1 MSEKSRITLG
11 LIGTGRIGRLHAEH
25 LRFRLPAADLR
36 VVTDLDRN
44 SAQACAD
51 RCGIPR
57 VAADHREI
65 LADRDLQAVVV
76 CSPTDT
82 HADIIEAAAA
92 AGKHVFCEKPIEVNL
107 QRIDRVLSAVAHA
120 GVLLQIGFN
129 RRFDANFQRIRKAVK
144 EGEIGTPHQV
154 HIISRDPAPPPVEY
168 IRQSGGIFLDMTIH
182 DFDMAR
188 FLIGSEVE
196 EVYATGGVRIDAA
209 IGEAGDLDTATI
221 LLKFADGTV
230 GIVENSRQAV
240 YGYDQRVEVFGS
252 KGSIQAGN
260 NYPNTCRIAG
270 AGGVGRDL
278 PLNFFMDRYT
288 QSYLD
293 EMAQFLEAIATDGP
307 SPVSGVD
314 ARVPVV
320 MARAAC
326 RSVQE
331 NRPVRLAEIEA
342 EGASG

>member
-1 MSEKSRITLG
+1 MSTQSRITLG

-25 LRFRLPAADLR
+25 LRFRLSAADLR
-36 VVTDLDRN
+36 AVTDLNRD

-51 RCGIPR
+51 RCGIVR
-57 VAADHREI
+57 VAADHHEI
-65 LADRDLQAVVV
+65 LADPEIQAVVV

-82 HADIIEAAAA
+82 HADIIEAAAE
-92 AGKHVFCEKPIEVNL
+92 AGKHVFCEKPIEVSL
-107 QRIDRVLSAVAHA
+107 PRIDRVLSVVEHA

-129 RRFDANFQRIRKAVK
+129 RRFDANFRRIRQAVA
-144 EGEIGTPHQV
+144 EGEIGTPHQL
-154 HIISRDPAPPPVEY
+154 HIISRDPGPPPVEY

-196 EVYATGGVRIDAA
+196 EVYATGGVRIDPA

-230 GIVENSRQAV
+230 GIIENSRKAV

-252 KGSIQAGN
+252 KGSIEAGN

-270 AGGVGRDL
+270 AEGVGRDL

-293 EMAQFLEAIATDGP
+293 EMAQFLEAIVTGGRP
-307 SPVSGVD
+307 PVSGVD
-314 ARVPVV
+314 ARAPVV
-320 MARAAC
+320 MAMAA
-326 RSVQE
+326 RLSVQE
-331 NRPVRLAEIEA
+331 NRPVKLAEIEA
-342 EGASG
+342 QVVSG

>member
-1 MSEKSRITLG
+1 MSTDSRINLG

-25 LRFRLPAADLR
+25 LRFRLPGADLR
-36 VVTDLDRN
+36 VVTDLDRA
-44 SAQACAD
+44 SAQTCAD

-57 VAADHREI
+57 VAADYREI
-65 LADRDLQAVVV
+65 LADPEIQAVVV

-92 AGKHVFCEKPIEVNL
+92 AGKHVFCEKPIEVDLN
-107 QRIDRVLSAVAHA
+107 RIDQVISAVEHA

-129 RRFDANFQRIRKAVK
+129 RRFDANFQRIRKAVAG
-144 EGEIGTPHQV
+144 GEIGTPHQLR
-154 HIISRDPAPPPVEY
+154 ITSRDPAPPPVEY

-196 EVYATGGVRIDAA
+196 EVYATGGVRIDPA
-209 IGEAGDLDTATI
+209 IGEAGDLDTVTI

-230 GIVENSRQAV
+230 GIIENSRRAV

-252 KGSIQAGN
+252 QGSIQAGN
-260 NYPNTCRIAG
+260 NFPNTCQIAG
-270 AGGVGRDL
+270 ASNVSCDL

-288 QSYLD
+288 QSYLE
-293 EMAQFLEAIATDGP
+293 EMTQFLAAIAANGP

-320 MARAAC
+320 MARAAR
-326 RSVQE
+326 RSVEE
-331 NRPVRLAEIEA
+331 NRPVKLAEIE
-342 EGASG
+342 GQP